1 MYGCTVCM
9 YAVQTTEHTNEQKKQ
24 NKQETRMYRWQGLR
38 MHAVSYVFSVNA
50 QKRYALFAIISYCNF
65 SIFV

>member
-1 MYGCTVCM
+1 MDVQYVCM
-9 YAVQTTEHTNEQKKQ
+9 QFKQQSTPMSRKKQ
-24 NKQETRMYRWQGLR
+24 NKQETQMYRWQGLR